1 MSTGMAWLPHATER
15 KAEVGTCMNLRKKV
29 SVVFGAAAA
38 ATVIAG
44 AAAFA
49 CTNLATLNL
58 SSAAGKAGDTVTVT
72 GSSFRVATGNAAPMP
87 VVLHWNGVDGAA
99 LAEVIPDRA
108 GNISATFTVPEGQP
122 GYYVIVATQ
131 KMPTGADAYGTPAR
145 ASYQILGP
153 NGQSVVQPVATP
165 AGTVAT
171 SGSSSGI
178 IALTVG
184 LGALGLALFG
194 AGFIAFVRQA
204 RRAPA
209 AAMVRKD

>member
-1 MSTGMAWLPHATER
+1 
-15 KAEVGTCMNLRKKV
+15 MNLRKKV
-29 SVVFGAAAA
+29 AVVFGSAAA
-38 ATVIAG
+38 ATIVAG

-58 SSAAGKAGDTVTVT
+58 SSASGKAGDTVTVT
-72 GSSFRVATGNAAPMP
+72 GSSFNVNSKDVTQSFP
-87 VVLHWNGVDGAA
+87 VILHWNGVDGAT
-99 LAEVIPDRA
+99 LAQVQPDKA
-108 GNISATFTVPEGQP
+108 GNISATFTVPDGQP

-131 KMPTGADAYGTPAR
+131 RDPKTNADVYGTPAR

-153 NGQSVVQPVATP
+153 NGQSVVTP
-165 AGTVAT
+165 AASTAGNVAT
-171 SGSSSGI
+171 SSSSSGI

-209 AAMVRKD
+209 AATVRK

>member
-1 MSTGMAWLPHATER
+1 
-15 KAEVGTCMNLRKKV
+15 MNLRKKV
-29 SVVFGAAAA
+29 SVVFGSAAA

-58 SSAAGKAGDTVTVT
+58 SSSAGQAGDTVTVT
-72 GSSFRVATGNAAPMP
+72 GSSFRVNARDVAASDA
-87 VVLHWNGVDGAA
+87 VVLHWNGVDGAT
-99 LAEVIPDRA
+99 LAEVKPDKA

-122 GYYVIVATQ
+122 GYYVLVATQ
-131 KMPTGADAYGTPAR
+131 RDSKGVDAYGTPAR

-153 NGQSVVQPVATP
+153 NGQSVVQPVGST
-165 AGTVAT
+165 AGNVGTET
-171 SGSSSGI
+171 SSSGI

-204 RRAPA
+204 RKAPA
-209 AAMVRKD
+209 AATVRK

>member
-1 MSTGMAWLPHATER
+1 
-15 KAEVGTCMNLRKKV
+15 MNLRKKV

-44 AAAFA
+44 ASAFA

-58 SSAAGKAGDTVTVT
+58 SSSAGKAGDTVTVT
-72 GSSFRVATGNAAPMP
+72 GSSFNVNSQNVANSFP
-87 VVLHWNGVDGAA
+87 VVLKWNGVDGAT
-99 LAEVIPDRA
+99 LAQVQPDRA
-108 GNISATFTVPEGQP
+108 GNISATFTVPDGQP

-131 KMPTGADAYGTPAR
+131 HNAQGADVYGTPAR

-153 NGQSVVQPVATP
+153 NGQSVVTP
-165 AGTVAT
+165 AAT
-171 SGSSSGI
+171 TAGALGSESSSSGI

-204 RRAPA
+204 RRAPVA
-209 AAMVRKD
+209 AAVRK

>member
-1 MSTGMAWLPHATER
+1 
-15 KAEVGTCMNLRKKV
+15 MNLRKKV
-29 SVVFGAAAA
+29 SVAFGSAAA

-58 SSAAGKAGDTVTVT
+58 SSSAGKAGDTVTVT
-72 GSSFRVATGNAAPMP
+72 GSSFNVNSQNVANSFP
-87 VVLHWNGVDGAA
+87 VVLRWNGVEGAE
-99 LAEVIPDRA
+99 LASVQPDRA
-108 GNISATFTVPEGQP
+108 GNISATFTVPDGQP
-122 GYYVIVATQ
+122 GYYVIVAVQ
-131 KMPTGADAYGTPAR
+131 RNAQGVDVYGTPAR

-153 NGQSVVQPVATP
+153 NGQSVVQPAASP
-165 AGTVAT
+165 AGTVGT
-171 SGSSSGI
+171 EGSSSGI

-184 LGALGLALFG
+184 LGVLGLALFG

-209 AAMVRKD
+209 AATVRK

>member
-1 MSTGMAWLPHATER
+1 
-15 KAEVGTCMNLRKKV
+15 
-29 SVVFGAAAA
+29 FGSAAA

-58 SSAAGKAGDTVTVT
+58 SSSAGKAGDTVTVT
-72 GSSFRVATGNAAPMP
+72 GSSFNVNSQNVANSFP
-87 VVLHWNGVDGAA
+87 VVLRWNGVEGAE
-99 LAEVIPDRA
+99 LASVQPDRA
-108 GNISATFTVPEGQP
+108 GNISATFTVPDGQP
-122 GYYVIVATQ
+122 GYYVIVAVQ
-131 KMPTGADAYGTPAR
+131 RNAQGVDVYGTPAR

-153 NGQSVVQPVATP
+153 NGQSVVQPAASP
-165 AGTVAT
+165 AGTVGT
-171 SGSSSGI
+171 EGSSSGI

-184 LGALGLALFG
+184 LGVLGLALFG

-209 AAMVRKD
+209 AATVRK

>member
-1 MSTGMAWLPHATER
+1 
-15 KAEVGTCMNLRKKV
+15 MNLRKKV
-29 SVVFGAAAA
+29 AVVFGSAAA

-58 SSAAGKAGDTVTVT
+58 SSAAGKSGDTVTVT
-72 GSSFRVATGNAAPMP
+72 GSSFNVNSQNVAASFP
-87 VVLHWNGVDGAA
+87 VVLKWNGVEGAT
-99 LAEVIPDRA
+99 LAQVQPDKA
-108 GNISATFTVPEGQP
+108 GNISATFTVPDGQP
-122 GYYVIVATQ
+122 GYYVIVAVQ
-131 KMPTGADAYGTPAR
+131 RNAQGQDVYGTPAR

-153 NGQSVVQPVATP
+153 NGQSVVTP
-165 AGTVAT
+165 AASTAGTVGT
-171 SGSSSGI
+171 ESSSSGI

-209 AAMVRKD
+209 AAAVRK

>member
-1 MSTGMAWLPHATER
+1 
-15 KAEVGTCMNLRKKV
+15 MNLKKKV
-29 SVVFGAAAA
+29 AVVFGAAAT

-58 SSAAGKAGDTVTVT
+58 SSAAGKPGDTVTVT
-72 GSSFRVATGNAAPMP
+72 GSSFNVAKDVAASSP
-87 VVLHWNGVDGAA
+87 VVLHWNGVDGAT
-99 LAEVIPDRA
+99 LAQVQPDKA
-108 GNISATFTVPEGQP
+108 GNISATFTVPDGQP

-131 KMPTGADAYGTPAR
+131 RNAQGVDAYGTPAR

-153 NGQSVVQPVATP
+153 NGQSVVTPVGSS
-165 AGTVAT
+165 AGAVTT
-171 SGSSSGI
+171 ESSSSGI

-184 LGALGLALFG
+184 LGVLGLALFA
-194 AGFIAFVRQA
+194 AGFVAFVRQA

-209 AAMVRKD
+209 AAQVRK

>member
-1 MSTGMAWLPHATER
+1 
-15 KAEVGTCMNLRKKV
+15 MNLRKKV
-29 SVVFGAAAA
+29 AVVFGS
-38 ATVIAG
+38 ATTAMIIAG

-58 SSAAGKAGDTVTVT
+58 SSSAGKAGDVVTVT
-72 GSSFRVATGNAAPMP
+72 GSSFRVNARDVAASDP
-87 VVLHWNGVDGAA
+87 VVLHWNGVDGAT
-99 LAEVIPDRA
+99 LAEVKPDRA

-131 KMPTGADAYGTPAR
+131 RDARGVDAYGTPAR

-153 NGQSVVQPVATP
+153 NGQSVVQPVGSS
-165 AGTVAT
+165 AGIVGSET
-171 SGSSSGI
+171 SSSGI

-209 AAMVRKD
+209 AATVRRD